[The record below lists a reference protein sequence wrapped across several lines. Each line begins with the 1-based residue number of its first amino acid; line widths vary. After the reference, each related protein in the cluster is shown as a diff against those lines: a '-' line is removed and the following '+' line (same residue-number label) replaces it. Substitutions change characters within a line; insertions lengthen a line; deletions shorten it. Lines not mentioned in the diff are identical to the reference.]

1 MKRKVS
7 LSFLL
12 LLVIFIMEM
21 SGGIMWIYKPFR
33 SGLFLRNISGY
44 ISYAGNLIQTLAPLA
59 LMVLLHFNQKKP
71 VAKFAGLVCLL
82 AAGADLFFAAKG
94 MISLARWAFAAE
106 VNIYTFVMNTSLSV
120 LLQNLFIGLGFL
132 KVGLELFT
140 NTKSKG
146 VKGLLIF
153 GAALIIFVGL
163 LRTVGHVSIT
173 QLLNPLLTMLAVAL
187 LAPAYTDRS
196 KCTMVTVKAIVVIA
210 VIIGLLMV
218 LPQLLN
224 GSSGNSGSSNR
235 CTICGKAATNTFQ
248 GSRYCTQHYKDAI
261 IWAMDNVSRK

>member
-1 MKRKVS
+1 
-7 LSFLL
+7 
-12 LLVIFIMEM
+12 
-21 SGGIMWIYKPFR
+21 
-33 SGLFLRNISGY
+33 
-44 ISYAGNLIQTLAPLA
+44 
-59 LMVLLHFNQKKP
+59 MVLLHFNQKKP

-82 AAGADLFFAAKG
+82 AAGADLFFAVKG
-94 MISLARWAFAAE
+94 VISLARWAFAAE

-224 GSSGNSGSSNR
+224 GATSGNSGSSNR
-235 CTICGKAATNTFQ
+235 CTICGKTATNTFQ
-248 GSRYCTQHYKDAI
+248 NSRYCAQHYRDAI
-261 IWAMDNVSRK
+261 IWAMDNVSGK